1 MKKHVLSENRKSRF
15 EYFFESEVEAG
26 LVLQGWEVKSMKAGN
41 FSIAEA
47 YITFKGDE
55 CWLSGCSVD
64 SSTAVAFGCEAD
76 KTRNR
81 KLLLNKKEI
90 LKLKQKVG
98 RDGVTAIP
106 ATVYLKNGLIKVRVV
121 EGRGKKLH
129 DKRNTVSERQWNIQQ
144 KRILKEI
151 RKV

>member
-1 MKKHVLSENRKSRF
+1 MKKHILSENRKARF

-55 CWLSGCSVD
+55 CFLSGCSVD

-90 LKLKQKVG
+90 LKLKQKVE

-106 ATVYLKNGLIKVRVV
+106 ASVYLKNGLIKVRVV

-129 DKRNTVSERQWNIQQ
+129 DKRNTVSDRQWNIQQ
-144 KRILKEI
+144 KRILK
-151 RKV
+151 RS